1 MGFRGFRF
9 RVQGNKVQGLG
20 FPGLGFRGV
29 RLRVHFF
36 LGGGVKGLS
45 LAIYGSYLLSDRWI
59 PRILTVG
66 FPKS

>member
-29 RLRVHFF
+29 RMRVYFF
-36 LGGGVKGLS
+36 LGGGSRV
-45 LAIYGSYLLSDRWI
+45 
-59 PRILTVG
+59 
-66 FPKS
+66 